1 MLRFAYRS
9 FIQQKEKFTNKKNLL
24 QILSDLEPLYESSL

>member
-9 FIQQKEKFTNKKNLL
+9 FIKKKFTNKNYLL
-24 QILSDLEPLYESSL
+24 QILSDLEPLNELSL